1 MRTEH
6 ATALR
11 AASPSDERYVFMMNE
26 NSTDPDMDRTVDVDV
41 IVVGAGAGGLTAA
54 LAVADSGRS
63 VVVLEK
69 LDRAGGNSA
78 LSTGSI
84 PAAGSRQQR
93 EAGVE
98 DDADRMATDL
108 LRQSGAHEAEH
119 LTRRLAEISAELV
132 DWLVEEHGVRLQLI
146 TDYKHVGHSVTRLH
160 APSSRRGTDLVDDL
174 LAACDRANVDV
185 LVGNPVTGLINDGGR
200 ICGVVVEGERIARY
214 ELRSHAVILASNGF
228 GNSPDMLERWIPEIT
243 DVEYF
248 GARGSTGEALQWGLE
263 LGGYLQNQHA
273 YQGYAAVAYPHG
285 SILSWTT
292 VEKGAIVVDATGRR
306 LGDESVGY
314 SGFTADV
321 LRGEAPVHVVYDSRI
336 KQLALKEEE
345 FAELVEIGGAREY
358 DDVASLASG
367 IGVDVDALAQTLSE
381 YAQAASGQMVDLFGR
396 QDFGL
401 APLEPPYVASRV
413 TPGLFH
419 TQGGLAVDD
428 DGRVLTAGGAVVAGL
443 FAVGGV
449 AAGISG
455 QQGGRG
461 YSSGNGLL
469 SAVGLGRLA
478 GLAAGGTP

>member
-1 MRTEH
+1 
-6 ATALR
+6 
-11 AASPSDERYVFMMNE
+11 MNE
-26 NSTDPDMDRTVDVDV
+26 HPTDNGADRDVDV

-54 LAVADSGRS
+54 LAVADAGRS

-93 EAGVE
+93 DAGVD
-98 DDADRMATDL
+98 DDAERMIADL
-108 LRQSGAHEAEH
+108 LQQSGAHEAEH

-132 DWLVEEHGVRLQLI
+132 DWLVEQHGVGLRLI

-160 APSSRRGTDLVDDL
+160 APVSRRGADLVDDL
-174 LAACDRANVDV
+174 LAACERAGVDV
-185 LVGNPVTGLINDGGR
+185 LVGNPVTALITDDQCVR
-200 ICGVVVEGERIARY
+200 GVVVEGERLARY
-214 ELRSHAVILASNGF
+214 ELRADAVILASNGF
-228 GNSPDMLERWIPEIT
+228 GNSPALLRQWVPEIS
-243 DVEYF
+243 DLEYF

-292 VEKGAIVVDATGRR
+292 VEKGAILVDASGRR
-306 LGDESVGY
+306 LGDESIGY

-321 LRGEAPVHVVYDSRI
+321 LRGEGPVHVVYDSRI
-336 KQLALKEEE
+336 KAHAMREEE
-345 FAELVEIGGAREY
+345 FAELDDMGGAREF
-358 DDVASLASG
+358 DDVETLAEA
-367 IGVDVDALAQTLSE
+367 IGVDAAALGATLAEYGDA
-381 YAQAASGQMVDLFGR
+381 AAGRIPDPFGR
-396 QDFGL
+396 HDFGL
-401 APLEPPYVASRV
+401 APLQPPYAASRV
-413 TPGLFH
+413 SPGLFH
-419 TQGGLAVDD
+419 TQGGLAIDA
-428 DGRVLTAGGAVVAGL
+428 DGRVLTASGAAVPGL

-455 QQGGRG
+455 QQGGKG

-469 SAVGLGRLA
+469 TAVGLGRLA
-478 GLAAGGTP
+478 GLAAIGPR